1 MEVGKTVE
9 FKIKIGDENLD
20 ISFQNNLFS
29 VSTKRNKEIE
39 EEIVEKLKEEIERE
53 KPNICSSFPQ
63 RVVID
68 I

>member
-9 FKIKIGDENLD
+9 FKIKIGDENPD

-29 VSTKRNKEIE
+29 VSTKRNKESE
-39 EEIVEKLKEEIERE
+39 EEIVEKLKEEIERG
-53 KPNICSSFPQ
+53 KPNICSLFLQ